1 MVLNRGASD
10 HSTLSRRPNTI
21 EVDLV
26 HCVESTRNEKMIRS
40 IVASTLLSGNVS
52 LLLYYKED
60 GKDGKDGKDGD
71 TNIVMIMMGVVCRLA
86 RKSMED

>member
-1 MVLNRGASD
+1 
-10 HSTLSRRPNTI
+10 
-21 EVDLV
+21 
-26 HCVESTRNEKMIRS
+26 MIRS

-60 GKDGKDGKDGD
+60 GKDGKDGD